1 MGQILVRQQTV
12 HQSTDPCWQTICPQP
27 PPIPQNFFQRWSY
40 KPCFWFYNL
49 QTENNP
55 YRQTIYPN
63 PHPPLK
69 IFFLKKGDPKNPF
82 FELKHISI
90 GHPINPVSLINLHL
104 QKHISVCHLVLLDHV
119 GPEIEGGG
127 IGEEH
132 DRCGC
137 GKGNTGQVGF
147 AEGGFVGR
155 FQLLA
160 VHVKHLL
167 LLTQARHCTDVL
179 YRLCGGLSWLFQ
191 SLFVLTLK
199 SEKFIF

>member
-1 MGQILVRQQTV
+1 MILKT
-12 HQSTDPCWQTICPQP
+12 
-27 PPIPQNFFQRWSY
+27 
-40 KPCFWFYNL
+40 L
-49 QTENNP
+49 
-55 YRQTIYPN
+55 
-63 PHPPLK
+63 
-69 IFFLKKGDPKNPF
+69 F

-155 FQLLA
+155 FQLFA

-179 YRLCGGLSWLFQ
+179 YRLCGGLS
-191 SLFVLTLK
+191 
-199 SEKFIF
+199 